1 MEFFVCLFVL
11 QEKGTREYA
20 MGGLGMWD
28 VLCYITSDNENE
40 RNEPGL
46 RAKWK
51 GKFALN
57 KVMK

>member
-1 MEFFVCLFVL
+1 M
-11 QEKGTREYA
+11 
-20 MGGLGMWD
+20 
-28 VLCYITSDNENE
+28 SDNIMENE

-46 RAKWK
+46 RAEWK

>member
-1 MEFFVCLFVL
+1 MKLF
-11 QEKGTREYA
+11 TRKRYQRVWD
-20 MGGLGMWD
+20 GGLGRWD